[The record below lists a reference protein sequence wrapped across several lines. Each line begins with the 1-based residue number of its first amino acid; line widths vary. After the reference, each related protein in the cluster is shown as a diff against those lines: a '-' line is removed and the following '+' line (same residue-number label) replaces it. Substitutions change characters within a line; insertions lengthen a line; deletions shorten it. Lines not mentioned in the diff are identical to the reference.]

1 MKQIKNKYLGLLL
14 IAGLVFSLQSCLK
27 NGKYYVDFSKGATAV
42 ELPLAAHYVNK
53 PFALALDVS
62 ATPTTYYA
70 VVNVASVDVPSAP
83 VTATLS
89 VDKAYLDQYNADH
102 GTSYELLPDS
112 AYSIPNMEATIAAGH
127 REDSVPILINTTKV
141 ESGHSWI
148 LPISIS
154 KSSVNISNWSHL
166 MINVTAKNEWD
177 GKYDIHVEISG
188 ANAYTGTVFDDS
200 GYPLST
206 VNANS
211 VAPPYIGDWFGG
223 YEQFTFNADG
233 TVTVLVGSGP
243 SDPNSY
249 GAVVNSS
256 SYDKSNHSFHVNYS
270 FLGGKYVFDET
281 YVKE

>member
-14 IAGLVFSLQSCLK
+14 AVGLVFSLQSCLK
-27 NGKYYVDFSKGATAV
+27 NGKFYADFSKGSPAV

-62 ATPTTYYA
+62 QTPTTYYV
-70 VVNVASVDVPSAP
+70 VVNVASVDIPSSP
-83 VTATLS
+83 VTATLQ
-89 VDKAYLDQYNADH
+89 VDQAYLDQYNSDH

-112 AYSIPNMEATIAAGH
+112 AYSIPSLDATIPAGH
-127 REDSVPILINTTKV
+127 REDSVPIMINTTKV
-141 ESGHSWI
+141 ASGHAWI
-148 LPISIS
+148 LPIGIAS
-154 KSSVNISNWSHL
+154 SSVNISNWSHL

-223 YEQFTFNADG
+223 YEQFTFNSDG

-256 SYDKSNHSFHVNYS
+256 SYDQSTHSFHVNYS

>member
-1 MKQIKNKYLGLLL
+1 MY
-14 IAGLVFSLQSCLK
+14 
-27 NGKYYVDFSKGATAV
+27 
-42 ELPLAAHYVNK
+42 
-53 PFALALDVS
+53 
-62 ATPTTYYA
+62 
-70 VVNVASVDVPSAP
+70 
-83 VTATLS
+83 
-89 VDKAYLDQYNADH
+89 
-102 GTSYELLPDS
+102 YELLPDS
-112 AYSIPNMEATIAAGH
+112 AYSIPSYEATIPAGQ
-127 REDSVPILINTTKV
+127 RLDSVPILIYTPKV
-141 ESGHSWI
+141 ASGHKWI
-148 LPISIS
+148 FPIGIAS
-154 KSSVNISNWSHL
+154 SSVNISNWSHL

-177 GKYDIHVEISG
+177 GNYSLHVEISG

-206 VNANS
+206 VGPNS

-233 TVTVLVGSGP
+233 TVTVLVGGSAG
-243 SDPNSY
+243 DPNSY